1 MKSKGKKISAA
12 EFKAKWMPILDE
24 LGPERIV
31 ILKRGRVAARLKP
44 FSGRRN
50 EGLVGLM
57 KGKIAVQGGHL
68 FNRCKMECSIPNAIS
83 PQSLKPDTRNL
94 TPAILLLRAGS

>member
-12 EFKAKWMPILDE
+12 EFKAKWLPILNE
-24 LGPERIV
+24 IGPERIV
-31 ILKRGRVAARLKP
+31 ILRRGRPVARLKP

-57 KGKIAVQGGHL
+57 KGKIAVKGDTFSTGA
-68 FNRCKMECSIPNAIS
+68 KWNA
-83 PQSLKPDTRNL
+83 QS
-94 TPAILLLRAGS
+94 

>member
-31 ILKRGRVAARLKP
+31 ILKRGRAVARLKTI
-44 FSGRRN
+44 SGRRK

-57 KGKIAVQGGHL
+57 KGKIAVQGGI
-68 FNRCKMECSIPNAIS
+68 FSTGAKWNAQSRMRSAPN
-83 PQSLKPDTRNL
+83 P
-94 TPAILLLRAGS
+94 